1 MNREKK
7 EDSEVEQGFPRI
19 KILSLKCHENHSGKE
34 RVAEQRIN
42 CTGCEARMKSS
53 D

>member
-1 MNREKK
+1 MNRERK

-19 KILSLKCHENHSGKE
+19 KIVSLKCSENHSGKE
-34 RVAEQRIN
+34 RVAEHRIN
-42 CTGCEARMKSS
+42 YTGCEPRMKSS